1 MITLTQAT
9 QICQAGHIPPIE
21 AIPSLID
28 QLLSQEI
35 SNDEKKA
42 YLIALKERGE
52 TPDELA
58 AYALAFRNLSTPPP
72 ASLSAYQSESIP
84 FLDSCGTGG
93 GGLKLFNVSTAAA
106 FVTAAAGITVTKHGN
121 RAITKSSGSADVLEA
136 LGIRIDLTPEQ
147 IEAQI
152 RAVRF
157 AFLFAPHWHPAF
169 KTLAPLRKEI
179 AASGH
184 RTIFN
189 LLGPLLNPLKPRI
202 QVLGVFHRE
211 HGPLFHHALKKI
223 GCPHYA
229 VIYGTLPDGRSC
241 GEASPW
247 GTGEIWTSSS
257 CPFNIPTL
265 STEDDIHSLFVENAA
280 ESAALIEAV
289 FKGHYQGAAKPI
301 IVTNAALAL
310 TLANKAHDWASACNL
325 ASEIIDSGAAW
336 DALESIRQWQRS
348 NL

>member
-1 MITLTQAT
+1 MITLAQAV
-9 QICQAGHIPPIE
+9 QICQSGHTPPIE
-21 AIPSLID
+21 AIPHLID

-35 SNDEKKA
+35 SNDDKKA

-58 AYALAFRNLSTPPP
+58 AYALAFRKLSTPPP
-72 ASLSAYQSESIP
+72 ATLLAYQSESIP
-84 FLDSCGTGG
+84 FIDSCGTGG
-93 GGLKLFNVSTAAA
+93 GGLKLFNVSTAAT
-106 FVTAAAGITVTKHGN
+106 FVAVAAGLTVTKHGN

-152 RAVRF
+152 RAVHF

-179 AASGH
+179 AAAGH

-189 LLGPLLNPLKPRI
+189 LLGPLLNPLQPHI
-202 QVLGVFHRE
+202 QVLGVFRPE
-211 HGPLFHHALKKI
+211 HGPLFHHALEKI
-223 GCPHYA
+223 GCPRYA
-229 VIYGTLPDGRSC
+229 VIYGTLPDGRPC

-247 GTGEIWTSSS
+247 GTGEIWSSF
-257 CPFNIPTL
+257 PHHLNIPILFTK
-265 STEDDIHSLFVENAA
+265 DDLHSLFVENTS
-280 ESAALIEAV
+280 ESATLIEAI
-289 FKGHYQGAAKPI
+289 FKGHNQGAAKLFV
-301 IVTNAALAL
+301 VTNAALAL
-310 TLANKAHDWASACNL
+310 TLANKAPDWASACNL
-325 ASEIIDSGAAW
+325 ALEIIDSGAAW
-336 DALESIRQWQRS
+336 SALESIRQWQRL